1 MSKIWKDIDIV
12 FEEEGECKSNF
23 KKLMEEKPNFDKRVD
38 NNMIYSKKEY
48 IVKKVC
54 NDFLIIN
61 INKDFRHGHTHVKS
75 FKMAKTI
82 IDNCIR
88 KRVPKTSNL
97 YLLDSHVRLS
107 NDVKYKT
114 FIKDIIKSKNRK

>member
-1 MSKIWKDIDIV
+1 MSKVWKDIDIV
-12 FEEEGECKSNF
+12 LKENGECKSRF
-23 KKLMEEKPNFDKRVD
+23 KKLMEEKPNFNKRVD
-38 NNMIYSKKEY
+38 DNMIYSKNEY
-48 IVKKVC
+48 IIKKVC

-61 INKDFRHGHTHVKS
+61 TNKEFRHGHTHVKS

-88 KRVPKTSNL
+88 KRIPKTSSL

-107 NDVKYKT
+107 NDKKYIT
-114 FIKDIIKSKNRK
+114 IIKGIIKSKNRK